1 MNYNGIR
8 ITTLWLDLDDTII
21 DFTTNAHTSL
31 IKMWRNEPLLQR
43 LFRSPD
49 EWAICY
55 ERHNKALWAQYNVG
69 QITRD
74 YLRLQRFLRPLAE
87 AGASET
93 ESFEAARRYDT
104 LYLDYLAAEK
114 VLMPGALEL
123 LKWLRQRGDVRIG
136 ILSNGFKDVQFRK
149 MMTAGINP
157 YIDIVVLSDD
167 IGINKPD
174 TRLYQYAMERAE
186 DIEPRHHLM
195 IGDNPETDIAG
206 ALSAGWNAILYNPR
220 NIHNP
225 YTPAVSEIST
235 LSVNALRN
243 TPLYF

>member
-1 MNYNGIR
+1 MNYNGNT

-21 DFTTNAHTSL
+21 DFSTNAYTSL

-43 LFRSPD
+43 LFQSPD
-49 EWAICY
+49 EWAKCY
-55 ERHNKALWAQYNVG
+55 ERHNKALWTQYNVG

-93 ESFEAARRYDT
+93 KSLEAAHRYDT

-114 VLMPGALEL
+114 ALMPGAMEL
-123 LKWLRQRGDVRIG
+123 LKWLRQRGDVKIG
-136 ILSNGFKDVQFRK
+136 ILSNGFKEVQFRK
-149 MMTAGINP
+149 MTTAGINS

-174 TRLYQYAMERAE
+174 IRLYKYAMDRAK
-186 DIEPRHHLM
+186 DTDPRHHLM

-206 ALSAGWNAILYNPR
+206 AIAAGWSAIFYNP
-220 NIHNP
+220 HCLP
-225 YTPAVSEIST
+225 TDT
-235 LSVNALRN
+235 LPDHIFHTSNLSDI
-243 TPLYF
+243 TKLLKI